1 MSSTES
7 RLRRAIF
14 AACRQRGI
22 DSDLRHEIQLGATG
36 KASLTEMTMDDMRK
50 VLDAVNGRRRRRN
63 TDTGRERP
71 PRRAGGEPNR
81 LKGPTGSLPDGP
93 HTSKLRALW
102 ISAWWLGVVEDRS
115 DEALG
120 AWIRRQTGL
129 DAARWATPVH
139 SSACIEALK
148 GWMARD
154 GGVDWSP
161 YTGAGKPHH
170 APGARIMEALWRRL
184 HGAGAVKIGNEDALY
199 SWVIGFRR
207 APDDYTILPAKVQ
220 NQLIRELGRW
230 LGRVE
235 SVESRQDHD
244 RKDR

>member
-36 KASLTEMTMDDMRK
+36 KASLTEMTTDDMRK
-50 VLDAVNGRRRRRN
+50 VLDAVNGRRRR
-63 TDTGRERP
+63 TG
-71 PRRAGGEPNR
+71 GKPNR

-129 DAARWATPVH
+129 DAARWATPVQT
-139 SSACIEALK
+139 SACIEALK

-161 YTGAGKPHH
+161 YTGDGKPHH

-184 HGAGAVKIGNEDALY
+184 HEAGAVKNGSEDALY

-207 APDDYTILPAKVQ
+207 AQDDYTILPAKVQ